1 FSLKQPLDVVVM
13 AAGKGTRMKSRIPK
27 VLQRLAGKP
36 LLDHVLDTAAELN
49 ARSAVVITGHGA
61 DEVEAAVSSVSGKLA
76 IKFVRQEPQLGTGH
90 AVQQAVPVLAD
101 DGLVVV
107 LSGDVPLTHADTLK
121 ALMGCVRQT
130 GATED
135 CLALLTL
142 DMPNPTGYGRI
153 VRTTKGDS
161 VLAIVEQKDA
171 SPEQLKIQEVYSGI
185 MAVSAKQLKAWLAKL
200 DNRRDGCGASHSR
213 RTASD
218 RR

>member
-1 FSLKQPLDVVVM
+1 MSDNSVNQALFSLKQPLDVVVM

-36 LLDHVLDTAAELN
+36 LLGHVLNTAAELN

-76 IKFVRQEPQLGTGH
+76 VKFVRQEPQLGTGH

-121 ALMGCVRQT
+121 ALMASVREA
-130 GATED
+130 GSKVD

-142 DMPNPTGYGRI
+142 DMPNPSGYGRI
-153 VRTTKGDS
+153 VRTVKGDS
-161 VLAIVEQKDA
+161 VLAIVSKKMPAQ
-171 SPEQLKIQEVYSGI
+171 S
-185 MAVSAKQLKAWLAKL
+185 
-200 DNRRDGCGASHSR
+200 N
-213 RTASD
+213 
-218 RR
+218 